1 MEKTRLCACPVVC
14 SAPRSTSSSCV
25 PTPVKRLAF
34 QKQLDYIIHCMKG
47 DRKKHDL
54 YFHMLQIQL
63 WGALHASGSPAN
75 QSAVCQPA
83 ASSPS

>member
-1 MEKTRLCACPVVC
+1 MPKDLKYETRDE
-14 SAPRSTSSSCV
+14 
-25 PTPVKRLAF
+25 AF